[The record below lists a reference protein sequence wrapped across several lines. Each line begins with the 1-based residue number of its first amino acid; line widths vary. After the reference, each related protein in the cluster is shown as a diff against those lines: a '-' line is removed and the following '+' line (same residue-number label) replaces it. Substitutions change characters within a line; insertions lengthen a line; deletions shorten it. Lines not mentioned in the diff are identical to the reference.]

1 MGQTFAT
8 GVDIVLNSLVLGGVF
23 LIVAIGL
30 NIIYGLNRV
39 MNLAHGSLYALGAY
53 AGFTI
58 VSFGAN
64 YFVALVLAP
73 IAVGIV
79 GLGVERVLIRP
90 MRNRPMVYT
99 LILTY
104 GLMFCLDG
112 AIKFFWGVETRF
124 IHLPEFMRE
133 SVQLG
138 TASYPVFRLVIL
150 FAIAAVMG
158 GLMLFLNGTRMGINM
173 RATADIPEMVSALGV
188 NVRLV
193 HISAFV
199 LGCLLA
205 GVAGVL
211 AGPLFTVFPIMGHEM
226 LISSF
231 VVIVIGG
238 LGSLRGAIYAALLIG
253 TVQTLAEFFITELA
267 MVIVYMLMAAILVIK
282 PLGLLGEG
290 KFE

>member
-8 GVDIVLNSLVLGGVF
+8 VVDIILNSLVLGGVF

-53 AGFTI
+53 FGYTA
-58 VSFGAN
+58 VALGAN
-64 YFVALVLAP
+64 YFLALLLAP
-73 IAVGIV
+73 LAVGLV
-79 GLGVERVLIRP
+79 GLGLERVFISP

-133 SVQLG
+133 SVSLG
-138 TASYPVFRLVIL
+138 PASYPVFRLVIL

-158 GLMLFLNGTRMGINM
+158 GLMLYLGRTRMGIEM

-188 NVRLV
+188 NVRFV
-193 HISAFV
+193 QVSAFV

-253 TVQTLAEFFITELA
+253 VVQTLAEFFITDLA
-267 MVIVYMLMAAILVIK
+267 MVIVYMLMALILVFK
-282 PLGLLGEG
+282 PRGLLGEG